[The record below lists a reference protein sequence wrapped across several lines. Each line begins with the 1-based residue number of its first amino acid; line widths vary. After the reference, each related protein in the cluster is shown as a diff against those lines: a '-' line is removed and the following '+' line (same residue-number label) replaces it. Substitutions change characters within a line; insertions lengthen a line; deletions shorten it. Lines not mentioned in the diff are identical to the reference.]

1 MREVKSMKRASHAL
15 LAAAALAAGATCVAE
30 TVEVASLSVKERL
43 RAIEVINVTAQK
55 ELDVEASAQMD
66 AEVAAILEA
75 AAHAEEQ

>member
-1 MREVKSMKRASHAL
+1 MKRASHAL
-15 LAAAALAAGATCVAE
+15 LAAAALAAGATYAAE

-55 ELDVEASAQMD
+55 ELDVEATAQVD

-75 AAHAEEQ
+75 AARAEEQ